1 MKPFIVFFV
10 SAVLLSGCGER
21 STEPESQPEA
31 AAERLPALTDS
42 RSEPT
47 GSANLADRARDGAAA
62 VRDLAEQG
70 QEQITASLAQARSML
85 EAKQLQDAQGA
96 LGQLGGLT
104 LSAEQQ
110 ETLGRLRE
118 ELAKALEEVQNGMAE
133 LGKKVAEKDYGEAA
147 ALVSKLTEFQL
158 SPEQQKLFD
167 DLKAQVTQLLGGQE
181 DPGQAVKRLLGR

>member
-1 MKPFIVFFV
+1 ML
-10 SAVLLSGCGER
+10 AALLSGCGGG
-21 STEPESQPEA
+21 STEPEPQAETT
-31 AAERLPALTDS
+31 AERSPALTDS
-42 RSEPT
+42 GSEPAEA
-47 GSANLADRARDGAAA
+47 GNLADRARDGAAA
-62 VRDLAEQG
+62 VRDLTEQG
-70 QEQITASLAQARSML
+70 QEQVMETLAQARSML

-96 LGQLGGLT
+96 MGKLGGLT

-110 ETLGRLRE
+110 EALGRLRE
-118 ELAKALEEVQNGMAE
+118 EVGKALEEVQNGMAE

-167 DLKAQVTQLLGGQE
+167 DLKVQVTQLLGGQE

>member
-1 MKPFIVFFV
+1 MKQFLVLFLL
-10 SAVLLSGCGER
+10 AALLSGCGGR
-21 STEPESQPEA
+21 STEPESQAEA
-31 AAERLPALTDS
+31 TAERSPALTDLP
-42 RSEPT
+42 RT
-47 GSANLADRARDGAAA
+47 RAVGVA
-62 VRDLAEQG
+62 VRDLAEPV
-70 QEQITASLAQARSML
+70 QEQVMETLAQARSML

-96 LGQLGGLT
+96 LGKLGGLT

-118 ELAKALEEVQNGMAE
+118 EVGKALEEVQNGMAE

-167 DLKAQVTQLLGGQE
+167 DLKVQVTQLLGGQE

>member
-1 MKPFIVFFV
+1 MKHIIVSFV
-10 SAVLLSGCGER
+10 LVALFSGCGGD
-21 STEPESQPEA
+21 STEPESQAETT
-31 AAERLPALTDS
+31 AERSPVLTDS
-42 RSEPT
+42 ASEPA
-47 GSANLADRARDGAAA
+47 GAENLADRAREGAGL

-70 QEQITASLAQARSML
+70 QEQVRASLAQARSML

-96 LGQLGGLT
+96 LGKLGELT

-118 ELAKALEEVQNGMAE
+118 ELGKALEEVQNGLAE

-181 DPGQAVKRLLGR
+181 DAGQAVKRLLGR

>member
-1 MKPFIVFFV
+1 MKQFIVL
-10 SAVLLSGCGER
+10 SLLAALLSGCGGR
-21 STEPESQPEA
+21 STEPESQAEA
-31 AAERLPALTDS
+31 TAERSPALTDLP
-42 RSEPT
+42 RT
-47 GSANLADRARDGAAA
+47 RAVP
-62 VRDLAEQG
+62 VRDLAEPG
-70 QEQITASLAQARSML
+70 QEQVRETLAQARSRL

-96 LGQLGGLT
+96 LGKLGGLT

-118 ELAKALEEVQNGMAE
+118 EVGKALEEVQNGMVE

-167 DLKAQVTQLLGGQE
+167 GLKVQVTQLLGGQE